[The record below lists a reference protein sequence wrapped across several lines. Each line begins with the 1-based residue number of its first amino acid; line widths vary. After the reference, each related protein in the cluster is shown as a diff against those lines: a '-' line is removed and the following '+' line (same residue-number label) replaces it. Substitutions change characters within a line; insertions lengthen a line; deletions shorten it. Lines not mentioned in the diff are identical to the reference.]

1 MPYTILEIRELFRE
15 QSEEENTRRRFKIKA
30 CGCIME
36 GKARIVPCVKHI
48 PTEEQ

>member
-15 QSEEENTRRRFKIKA
+15 QGEEENTRRRFKIKI

-36 GKARIVPCVKHI
+36 GRTRVVPCAKHL
-48 PTEEQ
+48 PKEE